1 MFTSRTGNATSK
13 RKIALVLAIAGAG
26 FVLESAVAYEF
37 VARPLASGVAAART
51 PAEAVS
57 TAAVPGE
64 VAARPAFVED
74 IEVRA
79 PQGWRRL
86 GRVAGRSSPSRD
98 EGAAA
103 GELRTIDG
111 QLAYCVPADS
121 VAK

>member
-1 MFTSRTGNATSK
+1 MFTSKTGNATSK

-79 PQGWRRL
+79 PQGWS
-86 GRVAGRSSPSRD
+86 RVAGRSSPSRD